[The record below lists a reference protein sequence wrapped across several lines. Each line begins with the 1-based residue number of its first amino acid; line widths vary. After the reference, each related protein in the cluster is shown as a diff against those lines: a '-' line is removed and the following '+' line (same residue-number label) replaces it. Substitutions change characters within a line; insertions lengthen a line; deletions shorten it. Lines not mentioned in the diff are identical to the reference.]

1 MKKLFKLEEFTA
13 STVTLMRSD
22 SMLLI
27 LAFVFLL
34 AITPA
39 TALQVSKSITKG
51 FAEVFTILIEYK
63 LIRKETVPKIALVIG
78 LLLAITVESAGFIFA
93 TRGKHLLGLAFSG
106 SSSAAAFVNF
116 LHTFAYGDDKWIVD
130 LFFSVF
136 ICASPCAIIYIIGY
150 EFANKL
156 NYNTSSITTYSG
168 AASSKIS
175 EAITY
180 VISKINLT
188 KK

>member
-1 MKKLFKLEEFTA
+1 MKNLFKLESFTA

-63 LIRKETVPKIALVIG
+63 LIRKETVPKIALIIG

-150 EFANKL
+150 EFAQKL
-156 NYNTSSITTYSG
+156 NYNTSAISTYSG
-168 AASSKIS
+168 GASTKIS